1 MKIFIVVVVIAIL
14 AVGGYYI
21 YKSSYSKPNQST
33 NSSSSSVSTNSINI
47 SNFSFDPASITV
59 KAGSSITFTN
69 NDGTN
74 HTVTADNGKFDQSV
88 SSGKT
93 TAVTIT
99 EPGTYNYHCSI
110 HSSMKG
116 TIIVQ

>member
-21 YKSSYSKPNQST
+21 YKGSYSKPNQST
-33 NSSSSSVSTNSINI
+33 NSSTVSTNSVNI